1 MVCRGACPADD
12 KSIAQTAE
20 TVGKSAEVQKS
31 LKGFLKK
38 FSTQAHVREDV
49 REKKSTETKHERNR
63 QGEALGRSAR
73 ETAEEKRWDEARKKP
88 PGGSAGTER
97 KRNRQRESAGTKRER
112 NRQGK
117 ALGRSERETAKG
129 KHWDDARKPPRESAG
144 AKLRRSESQSAEPP
158 SAAIGKRKAD
168 RRAEEQEP
176 KQKGNALREM
186 GREERTAGRLR
197 KKQDGRG

>member
-12 KSIAQTAE
+12 KSIAQTAGAVE
-20 TVGKSAEVQKS
+20 KTAGIQKS

-38 FSTQAHVREDV
+38 ISTQARVREDV
-49 REKKSTETKHERNR
+49 REKKSAGSRRERNR

-97 KRNRQRESAGTKRER
+97 KRNRRGKARER
-112 NRQGK
+112 SCDGANR
-117 ALGRSERETAKG
+117 R
-129 KHWDDARKPPRESAG
+129 
-144 AKLRRSESQSAEPP
+144 AEPP
-158 SAAIGKRKAD
+158 STVTGKRKAD
-168 RRAEEQEP
+168 RRAEKQEP